1 MSESEVIDPKKLH
14 FKVTHPD
21 GHTLMLIAEDDA
33 VDDTATATV
42 RNTCTCSV
50 CTRIKDCTYIHGGYT
65 PHDIELLE
73 NNEAILPTIPGFSYN
88 AVVYISG
95 VKVFILSQR
104 IISKDEEIF
113 FAYGR

>member
-21 GHTLMLIAEDDA
+21 GHTLILIAEDDT
-33 VDDTATATV
+33 VDDTVTV
-42 RNTCTCSV
+42 RNTCTCIV

-73 NNEAILPTIPGFSYN
+73 HNEAILPTIPGFSYN

>member
-1 MSESEVIDPKKLH
+1 
-14 FKVTHPD
+14 
-21 GHTLMLIAEDDA
+21 MLIAEDDA

-73 NNEAILPTIPGFSYN
+73 HNEAILPTIPGLSYN

>member
-1 MSESEVIDPKKLH
+1 VSESEVIDPKKLH

-33 VDDTATATV
+33 VDDTVTV
-42 RNTCTCSV
+42 RNTCTCSVCV

-65 PHDIELLE
+65 PH
-73 NNEAILPTIPGFSYN
+73 GFSYN